1 MAYFCL
7 FQPGRTRWEDLP
19 TMVSPVSL
27 DSIPDVQVSEAV
39 KCEEHGESTKVS
51 AEQQSLSEVTEEQ
64 QTGMSYIIER
74 LQTAIS
80 KIHPKIVIPSLTSKM
95 CFLQKFVKLKMNSFS
110 LFSFLIVIERSLFLF
125 NKPLFKI
132 ICSNF
137 LTKITCYIHDKNI
150 GQGFL

>member
-1 MAYFCL
+1 MTIRKQNNLGTRKWHILCL

-64 QTGMSYIIER
+64 HTGMSYIIER
-74 LQTAIS
+74 LQTAICILTVS
-80 KIHPKIVIPSLTSKM
+80 IPKLSSPP
-95 CFLQKFVKLKMNSFS
+95 FLLKCASFRN
-110 LFSFLIVIERSLFLF
+110 L
-125 NKPLFKI
+125 
-132 ICSNF
+132 
-137 LTKITCYIHDKNI
+137 
-150 GQGFL
+150 